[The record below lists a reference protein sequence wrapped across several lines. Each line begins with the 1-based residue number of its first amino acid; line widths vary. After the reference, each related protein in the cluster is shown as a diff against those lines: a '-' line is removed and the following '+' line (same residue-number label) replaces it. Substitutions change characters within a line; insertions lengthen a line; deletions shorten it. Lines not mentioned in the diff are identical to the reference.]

1 MNTIFTDAKAAQAI
15 SPQSGNNATV
25 TGTTIDLAGH
35 DGIEF
40 VCAVGAQDA
49 TVTFKVQTG
58 DDSGLSDA
66 ADVAGLSQ
74 AFTATDD
81 NKVTILSLRKSTK
94 RYARVVATLGNGT
107 AQLVSAIGLLV
118 GGKTMPEAQA
128 FGGVLKVGA

>member
-1 MNTIFTDAKAAQAI
+1 MKTIFTDAKAVQCI
-15 SPQSGNNATV
+15 SPQSGNNT
-25 TGTTIDLAGH
+25 TLNGTTIDLTGH

-49 TVTFKVQTG
+49 VVTFKVQVGT
-58 DDSGLSDA
+58 LSDGSDM
-66 ADVAGLSQ
+66 ADVTGLSQ
-74 AFTATDD
+74 AFSATDD
-81 NKVTILSLRKSTK
+81 NKVTILSLRESTK

-118 GGKTMPEAQA
+118 GNRQLPEAQS